1 MAAEE
6 HGEFRFLDQIDPE
19 TGRLLRG
26 AQRFSEERA
35 DPRPVA
41 NDGRANPFPR
51 SATLSARRSPV
62 SNQGATDAILAR
74 LAKQP
79 VRPLNIPKRQVPGVI
94 KVAIGLAVVALA
106 IWIWRT
112 PKSSSPVTYFPAEI
126 HEKVGATKINV
137 RTSPDPKS
145 PAVRQLVDGDEV
157 AALGSASSP
166 DGGIWHYVRL
176 SDGSLGFV
184 NSKLVQA
191 VAAGNPPPASNTA
204 VATTEAVP
212 QNTETDASTPT
223 IAPPQNV
230 QPSEDPDR
238 VKRVIT
244 SAIVHHDDGVDSGEV
259 PGRSYVMRV
268 DAQYAEAHL
277 GDVAQGVVVQNGQVV
292 GRCDEIGLQAGTGSF
307 WCRVPVFAPGDYLFV
322 VGINRQVIFSR
333 EFVVQPAASR
343 PMMVTQQGPGFHHH
357 QADQVGTELLRMMFA
372 RGGRRR

>member
-1 MAAEE
+1 MAT
-6 HGEFRFLDQIDPE
+6 DQREKFGFFDRIDPE
-19 TGRLLRG
+19 AGRSLTD
-26 AQRFSEERA
+26 APMA
-35 DPRPVA
+35 AA
-41 NDGRANPFPR
+41 NDSRTNPFPQG
-51 SATLSARRSPV
+51 ATLLPQRAPA
-62 SNQGATDAILAR
+62 SNQGTTDAILAR

-94 KVAIGLAVVALA
+94 KVAIGLAAIALA
-106 IWIWRT
+106 FWLW
-112 PKSSSPVTYFPAEI
+112 PKPKPPNPVTYFPAEI
-126 HEKVGATKINV
+126 HEKVAATKINI

-157 AALGSASSP
+157 TALGSASSP
-166 DGGIWHYVRL
+166 DGGIWHFVRL

-184 NSKLVQA
+184 NSKLVQ
-191 VAAGNPPPASNTA
+191 VVPTGNPPPASNNP
-204 VATTEAVP
+204 VAATDTVP

-223 IAPPQNV
+223 ITPPQNV
-230 QPSEDPDR
+230 QSSEDPDR

-268 DAQYAEAHL
+268 DAQYAEAHP

-292 GRCDEIGLQAGTGSF
+292 GRCDEIELQAGTGSF

-333 EFVVQPAASR
+333 EFVVQQGASR

-357 QADQVGTELLRMMFA
+357 QAAEVGTELLRMMLA